1 MASCAGTTLMAGIT
15 TTTLLRKSVREKSTL
30 PIFAAL
36 EMWDTSNK
44 AHRALFRLLFFISK
58 RCIGS
63 ESFGG
68 SLNPSLRSGL
78 ASLRSASSICLGFG
92 RPSEGDLEEI
102 LLTARRRWTDAAGR
116 NGSLYPKRKDKADGR
131 THTLYKGVS
140 VQGPV
145 HHRCP

>member
-1 MASCAGTTLMAGIT
+1 MTPWEPWLQEPWLQEPWLQEPG
-15 TTTLLRKSVREKSTL
+15 
-30 PIFAAL
+30 
-36 EMWDTSNK
+36 
-44 AHRALFRLLFFISK
+44 SK
-58 RCIGS
+58 HPDCKPP
-63 ESFGG
+63 
-68 SLNPSLRSGL
+68 NPSLRSGL